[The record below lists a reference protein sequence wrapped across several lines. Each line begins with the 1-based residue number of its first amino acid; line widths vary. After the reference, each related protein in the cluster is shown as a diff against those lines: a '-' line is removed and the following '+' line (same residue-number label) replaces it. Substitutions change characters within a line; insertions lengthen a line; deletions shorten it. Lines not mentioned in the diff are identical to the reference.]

1 MTRFALLLLA
11 TLPLLAQYPPVLPEA
26 KVETYK
32 TIGETKLQLWI
43 FPPDRPAQQPR
54 PAVVFF
60 FGGGWTGGTP
70 GQFHQHAKL
79 LAARG
84 MVAVVADY
92 RVASRHQVKVDA
104 CVRDAK
110 SAMRYVRANAKRLGI
125 DPHRIAAGGGSAGG
139 HLAAATA
146 SVPGF
151 DEPGEDKAI
160 SARPDALVL
169 FNPVLVL
176 GEVPGVTLPADA
188 IRLNAARFGVPA
200 NDLSPYH
207 HLARNGPPTIIFHGE
222 ADTTV
227 PFASIQLYRDK
238 AVSLGIACEL
248 VSYPGQTHGFFNYGR
263 AGNEYYEKT
272 TARMLAFLTKL
283 GYLAGA

>member
-1 MTRFALLLLA
+1 MLRALALFLTA
-11 TLPLLAQYPPVLPEA
+11 LPLIAQYPPVLPEA
-26 KVETYK
+26 QEETYK
-32 TIGETKLQLWI
+32 TVGETKLRLWI
-43 FPPDRPAQQPR
+43 FGHDRQPATPR
-54 PAVVFF
+54 AAIVFF

-79 LAARG
+79 LAANG
-84 MVAVVADY
+84 MVAIVADY
-92 RVASRHQVKVDA
+92 RVATRHQVKVDS

-110 SAMRYVRANAKRLGI
+110 SALRYVRANAKRLGI
-125 DPHRIAAGGGSAGG
+125 DPNRIAAGGGSAGG

-151 DEPGEDKAI
+151 EEAGEDTAI
-160 SARPDALVL
+160 SSRPNALVL

-176 GEVPGVTLPADA
+176 GPVPGVDLPKDS
-188 IRLNAARFGVPA
+188 IRLDTPRFGVPPTEI
-200 NDLSPYH
+200 SPYH
-207 HLARNGPPTIIFHGE
+207 HLQKGGPPTIVFHGE

-227 PFASIQLYRDK
+227 PFVSAQLYRDK

-248 VSYPGQTHGFFNYGR
+248 VGYPGQTHGFFNYGR
-263 AGNEYYEKT
+263 ANNQFYQKT
-272 TARMLAFLTKL
+272 TARMLEFLKKL